1 MEIFNI
7 EIPKKI
13 IYSIIIVI
21 VLLILYTICQLC
33 GPEKITLRNVRKY
46 IEKQEKINQPFEPII
61 IKNVLSNDEIN
72 TMINNSKFHDSE
84 TIGDSSNIRSN
95 TTRVSQTSWY
105 DNRNLITK
113 LVKAID
119 PKKTYEHCEKL
130 QVVKYNKGG
139 FFVPHFDS
147 THNPYNNYTYDFKK
161 GGHREYTLMIAL
173 SNPAEYEGGHT
184 QFTNLNKSYKLEKG
198 DGLVFRNIDK
208 NHNILQEYKH
218 GGNPV
223 TSGVKMICNLWI
235 HVDRYNF
242 NNDFNKK

>member
-7 EIPKKI
+7 EIPEKI

-21 VLLILYTICQLC
+21 VLLILYTIYQLC
-33 GPEKITLRNVRKY
+33 GPEKITLKNVRKY
-46 IEKQEKINQPFEPII
+46 IEKQEKLNEPFQPII
-61 IKNVLSNDEIN
+61 IKNVLSNDEMIMIQNN
-72 TMINNSKFHDSE
+72 TDFQDSE
-84 TIGDSSNIRSN
+84 TIGDSGNIKSD
-95 TTRVSQTSWY
+95 TTRISQTSWF
-105 DNRNLITK
+105 DNNKLITK

-119 PKKTYEHCEKL
+119 PQKTYEHCEKL
-130 QVVKYNKGG
+130 QIVKYNKGG

-147 THNPYNNYTYDFKK
+147 TPDPYNNYTYDFQK

-173 SNPAEYEGGHT
+173 SNPSEYEGGHT
-184 QFTNLNKSYKLEKG
+184 EFINLNKSYKLEKG

-208 NHNILQEYKH
+208 NHNILKEYRH

>member
-1 MEIFNI
+1 MLNI
-7 EIPKKI
+7 NISKKFK
-13 IYSIIIVI
+13 YAIIIII
-21 VLLILYTICQLC
+21 VLLILYIICQIRK
-33 GPEKITLRNVRKY
+33 PEQITLANVRKY
-46 IEKQEKINQPFEPII
+46 IENQEKLDEPFQPII
-61 IKNVLSNDEIN
+61 IKNVLTTDEIN
-72 TMINNSKFHDSE
+72 TVLKNSKFHDSE
-84 TIGDSSNIRSN
+84 TIGSKSNIKSD

-105 DNRNLITK
+105 NNKNIISK

-119 PKKTYEHCEKL
+119 PNKTYEHCEKL

-147 THNPYNNYTYDFKK
+147 TPDPYNNYTYDFKK

-173 SNPAEYEGGHT
+173 SNPDEYEGGHT
-184 QFTNLNKSYKLEKG
+184 QFTNLNKSYKLNRG

-208 NHNILQEYKH
+208 NRNILEEYRH

-223 TSGVKMICNLWI
+223 TSGVKIICNLWI

-242 NNDFNKK
+242 DNT